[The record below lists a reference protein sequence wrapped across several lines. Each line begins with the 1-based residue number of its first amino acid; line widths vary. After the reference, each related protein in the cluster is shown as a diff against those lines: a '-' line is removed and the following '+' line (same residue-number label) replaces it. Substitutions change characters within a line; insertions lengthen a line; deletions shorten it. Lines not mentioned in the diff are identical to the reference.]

1 MFWRPGGRRRDQG
14 VLDGVST
21 GVHRPSGV
29 SGGASTTPCHL
40 LVARSAARPVAQ
52 QFSCSLIL
60 RIVPIPKIIVPS
72 LIIGGLG
79 VKPRPVEPPLL
90 TLEKTNSTDLC
101 SWSVIM
107 WSGYTLALCNNPRGL
122 APQGTGRLRIVSSVR
137 EGFLFGRGGCF
148 SGFSLRLNRV

>member
-1 MFWRPGGRRRDQG
+1 MSCSSTPTLGCLGQG
-14 VLDGVST
+14 AVST
-21 GVHRPSGV
+21 PR
-29 SGGASTTPCHL
+29 HL
-40 LVARSAARPVAQ
+40 LVAPAPPRPIAQ
-52 QFSCSLIL
+52 QPLFLL
-60 RIVPIPKIIVPS
+60 HIVVPPLLGPLPIFLQIIVPS
-72 LIIGGLG
+72 LIKNRSS
-79 VKPRPVEPPLL
+79 VKPRGYDPWRHML

>member
-1 MFWRPGGRRRDQG
+1 MFWRPGGIRRDQG

-52 QFSCSLIL
+52 QFSSIL

-79 VKPRPVEPPLL
+79 VKPRGSDP
-90 TLEKTNSTDLC
+90 
-101 SWSVIM
+101 WSRR
-107 WSGYTLALCNNPRGL
+107 C
-122 APQGTGRLRIVSSVR
+122 
-137 EGFLFGRGGCF
+137 
-148 SGFSLRLNRV
+148 

>member
-1 MFWRPGGRRRDQG
+1 M
-14 VLDGVST
+14 
-21 GVHRPSGV
+21 
-29 SGGASTTPCHL
+29 
-40 LVARSAARPVAQ
+40 
-52 QFSCSLIL
+52 
-60 RIVPIPKIIVPS
+60 
-72 LIIGGLG
+72 
-79 VKPRPVEPPLL
+79 EPPLL

-148 SGFSLRLNRV
+148 SGFSLRLNRFDGSQQQASEPSVVQISRRHDWCTMAQAPPCVGAMSSKGNTCLRHHFPTATNFYSPPVTVVCIDFL